1 MATVRPFRALRP
13 IPQKADEIACVPYDV
28 VNAQEARAQV
38 SSKPFSFLH
47 VTRSDVDLP
56 EGIDPFADEVYEKAH
71 QNMQMFLD
79 RGILIQDDAPSF
91 YIYRLSVDNHEQYGI
106 AACCSVQE
114 YDRDIIR
121 KHELTRRWLEEDRLK
136 LMQSLSA
143 HTGPVLMTFRG
154 SETIDRLVEQ
164 AVSTTAMYDFTA
176 DDGVHHTVWKAEQNE
191 ALSRAFQDVPLLYIA
206 DGHHRAMG
214 ASRLREQM
222 LSQNPEAGE
231 CEEFNYFL
239 SVLFPAEQLRI
250 FPYNRYVHDLNG
262 MKSADYMEELKR
274 RFHVSASKRS
284 DPSEKGQ
291 FGMFLD
297 GKWYMLRLLHD
308 SPVAYD
314 PVSRLDL
321 SLFQREIL
329 EPILGIMDQKV
340 DKRIEFFGGES
351 SARKLEKRV
360 KNDGGVAFTLF
371 PVSVEELLAVADANL
386 IMPPKSTWFAPKL
399 RSGLLIHTF

>member
-1 MATVRPFRALRP
+1 
-13 IPQKADEIACVPYDV
+13 
-28 VNAQEARAQV
+28 
-38 SSKPFSFLH
+38 
-47 VTRSDVDLP
+47 
-56 EGIDPFADEVYEKAH
+56 VYEKAR

-79 RGILIQDDAPSF
+79 RGILIQDDAPSL
-91 YIYRLSVDNHEQYGI
+91 YIYRLSVDKHEQYGI

-121 KHELTRRWLEEDRLK
+121 KHELTRGWLEDDRLK

-143 HTGPVLMTFRG
+143 HTGPVLMTYRG
-154 SETIDRLVEQ
+154 SEAIDRLVEQ
-164 AVSTTAMYDFTA
+164 AVSTAALYDLTA
-176 DDGVHHTVWKAEQNE
+176 DDGVRHTIWKAGQSE

-222 LSQNPEAGE
+222 LSRDPEAGDFK
-231 CEEFNYFL
+231 EFNYFL

-250 FPYNRYVHDLNG
+250 FPYNRYVRDLNG
-262 MKSADYMEELKR
+262 MKSADYMEELKK
-274 RFHVSASKRS
+274 RFHVSASDRS

-308 SPVAYD
+308 SQVEHD

-360 KNDGGVAFTLF
+360 ESDGGVAFTLF